1 MKKVLYISHYNE
13 GSTSRMRGEYLRQI
27 LGGSD
32 FKVINTDVPMEKTGR
47 LSKSLGWRYKIGP
60 FISNIN
66 NYIVDSLQGDF
77 NYDLVWI
84 DKGVFIKPSVIAEL
98 KKNSGIL
105 VHFTPDPAFAYHRS
119 KLFFEALPLYDVC
132 ITTKSFEVDN
142 YQSYGVRTILCTQ
155 GYDPALHKPYHKFE
169 EKSGIVFIGHVE
181 EERAEMVARIVEADL
196 PITVAGNHWDKFCKK
211 YPNKSNLVYGG
222 VAIYGV
228 DYARELSK
236 AKMGLG
242 FLSKW
247 IPELHTTRTFEIP
260 ACGTALLTERNQEIG
275 SIFRDE
281 EVIYFS
287 DSFNLVQKVK
297 YFLAHPAELRELT
310 GKGHARVQE
319 GGFTYY
325 QIMRKLVE
333 EVNVSDARRIST

>member
-1 MKKVLYISHYNE
+1 
-13 GSTSRMRGEYLRQI
+13 MRGEYLRQI

-47 LSKSLGWRYKIGP
+47 LSKSLAWRYKIGP

-105 VHFTPDPAFAYHRS
+105 VHFTPDPAFSYHRS

-196 PITVAGNHWDKFCKK
+196 PITVAGNHWDKFCTSPTSFMGVWQFTASTMPGNCRRLKWDWDFF
-211 YPNKSNLVYGG
+211 PN
-222 VAIYGV
+222 
-228 DYARELSK
+228 
-236 AKMGLG
+236 G
-242 FLSKW
+242 FPNCTL
-247 IPELHTTRTFEIP
+247 R
-260 ACGTALLTERNQEIG
+260 
-275 SIFRDE
+275 
-281 EVIYFS
+281 
-287 DSFNLVQKVK
+287 
-297 YFLAHPAELRELT
+297 AHLKFPRA
-310 GKGHARVQE
+310 AQPC
-319 GGFTYY
+319 
-325 QIMRKLVE
+325 
-333 EVNVSDARRIST
+333 